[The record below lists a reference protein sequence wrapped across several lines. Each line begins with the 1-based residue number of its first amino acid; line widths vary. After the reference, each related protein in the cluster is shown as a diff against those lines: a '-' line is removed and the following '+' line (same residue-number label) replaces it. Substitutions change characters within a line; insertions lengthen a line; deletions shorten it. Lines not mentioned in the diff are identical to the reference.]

1 MDNEPNE
8 REKEIANDPK
18 RICLM
23 ESATGVREQ
32 IARALANY
40 RAELC
45 PEPTAGDAK
54 KPLTARALLNSG
66 LVGIWKGRE
75 PTAGDQ
81 EAARKIFDEIHCKY
95 LGCLDADFGVTEAS
109 EQAELVIA
117 AALSAARG
125 NAEARVKAL
134 EDAAQKAVTEA
145 CEFCRYG
152 KKELPGRRDY
162 CKSEHCQWLKIIN
175 ALAEKG

>member
-40 RAELC
+40 RAELR
-45 PEPTAGDAK
+45 PEPTAGD
-54 KPLTARALLNSG
+54 R
-66 LVGIWKGRE
+66 
-75 PTAGDQ
+75 
-81 EAARKIFDEIHCKY
+81 EAAEALADELAEKAIGIYIKPY
-95 LGCLDADFGVTEAS
+95 VNDFGKEVRS
-109 EQAELVIA
+109 GWDKIIDIIA
-117 AALSAARG
+117 DALSAARG
-125 NAEARVKAL
+125 NRAELEAAAR
-134 EDAAQKAVTEA
+134 EAVAEA
-145 CEFCRYG
+145 CEFCHYG
-152 KKELPGRRDY
+152 KKELPGRHDY